1 MTISQKT
8 YIHPLNVLTSC
19 HEVRKINKKID
30 DAYHMIVR
38 ENRNDTLKL
47 LFSWRGTILP
57 KVLPP
62 LGIVMLI
69 SAIVGGIE
77 YANIY
82 RFPELPLV
90 GFTLIGVVLSI
101 FLGFKNTACYD
112 RWWEARKLWGSL
124 IATARHFDRNCRI
137 FPQGRR
143 ERIIQHVIVF
153 ANLLRDRLRH
163 QTKNPDALMETS
175 GMSQQAITQLY
186 QQINA
191 PQYTLGLIQWEL
203 MQALKEGEISDI
215 IYTQMS
221 QHVTDLSLVQTGCD
235 RIATTP
241 LPYAYSVLLNRT
253 VYFFCFLL
261 PFSLGSLLGL
271 ATPLLVG
278 ILAYTFLGLDALSSE
293 IEEPFGTQSNDLP
306 LDSMVR
312 TIEIELLSTLGKPTP
327 PPIVANDNDN
337 NLL

>member
-1 MTISQKT
+1 
-8 YIHPLNVLTSC
+8 
-19 HEVRKINKKID
+19 
-30 DAYHMIVR
+30 MIVR
-38 ENRNDTLKL
+38 DQNNTLKL

-62 LGIVMLI
+62 LGVVMLI

-77 YANIY
+77 FINLY
-82 RFPELPLV
+82 RFPEIPLV

-112 RWWEARKLWGSL
+112 RWWEARKLWGML
-124 IATARHFDRNCRI
+124 IATARHFDRDCRI
-137 FPQGRR
+137 LPQGRR
-143 ERIIQHVIVF
+143 ERVIQHVIVF
-153 ANLLRDRLRH
+153 ANVLRDRLRH
-163 QTKNPDALMETS
+163 QTVSPDVLQQTS
-175 GMSQQAITQLY
+175 GMSPQALTQLY
-186 QQINA
+186 QQANA
-191 PQYTLGLIQWEL
+191 PQYTLSLIQWEL

-215 IYTQMS
+215 IYTQMNAY
-221 QHVTDLSLVQTGCD
+221 VMELSLVQTGCD

-241 LPYAYSVLLNRT
+241 LPFAYSVLLNRT
-253 VYFFCFLL
+253 VYFFCFML
-261 PFSLGSLLGL
+261 PFSLGSVLGL
-271 ATPLLVG
+271 VTPLLVG
-278 ILAYTFLGLDALSSE
+278 ILAYTFLGLDALSTE

-327 PPIVANDNDN
+327 PPIQAQDH

>member
-1 MTISQKT
+1 
-8 YIHPLNVLTSC
+8 
-19 HEVRKINKKID
+19 
-30 DAYHMIVR
+30 MIVR
-38 ENRNDTLKL
+38 DQNDTLKL

-62 LGIVMLI
+62 LGVVMLI

-77 YANIY
+77 YIQLY
-82 RFPELPLV
+82 RFPEIPLA

-112 RWWEARKLWGSL
+112 RWWEARKLWGLL
-124 IATARHFDRNCRI
+124 IANARHFDRDCRI
-137 FPQGRR
+137 LPQGRR

-153 ANLLRDRLRH
+153 ANVLRDRLRH
-163 QTKNPDALMETS
+163 QTVNSDVLIETS
-175 GMSQQAITQLY
+175 GMSRQALAQLY
-186 QQINA
+186 KQNNA
-191 PQYTLGLIQWEL
+191 PQYTLSLIHWEL

-215 IYTQMS
+215 IYMQMNN
-221 QHVTDLSLVQTGCD
+221 HIAELSLVQTGCD

-241 LPYAYSVLLNRT
+241 LPFAYSVLLNRT

-271 ATPLLVG
+271 VTPLLVG

-306 LDSMVR
+306 LDAMVR
-312 TIEIELLSTLGKPTP
+312 TIEIELLGTLGRPTP
-327 PPIVANDNDN
+327 PPIQAQDH